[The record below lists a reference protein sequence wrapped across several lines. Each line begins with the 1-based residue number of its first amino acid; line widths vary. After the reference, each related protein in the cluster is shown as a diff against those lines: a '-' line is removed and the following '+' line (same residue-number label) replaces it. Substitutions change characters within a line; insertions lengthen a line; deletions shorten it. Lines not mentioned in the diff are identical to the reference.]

1 MPPLTRRISRARHSA
16 WPLPPRRRWH
26 GERRRVRRWP
36 VTAFRR
42 FSLLTLALTLTVILW
57 GAYVRASGSG
67 AGCGSHWPTCNG
79 EVIPRPRST
88 ATVIEFTHRATSG
101 LCLVFI
107 VAQLVWA
114 VRIFPRGHG
123 ARRAAGAA
131 ALFIASEAAIG

>member
-1 MPPLTRRISRARHSA
+1 MQRVVSTVDASHELIGTSVVNQEAAHSSSFEIGRAPLARFA
-16 WPLPPRRRWH
+16 WF
-26 GERRRVRRWP
+26 V
-36 VTAFRR
+36 VVYNVA
-42 FSLLTLALTLTVILW
+42 VILW

-79 EVIPRPRST
+79 EVIPRPHSA
-88 ATVIEFTHRATSG
+88 ATIIEFTHRATSG

-114 VRIFPRGHG
+114 LRIFPRGHG

-131 ALFIASEAAIG
+131 AAFIVSEAAIG